1 MGCRSDGTIIPCCF
15 FGSQNAFDQ
24 LVQLLGDDI
33 KNINL
38 KSGKTI
44 AEINKSEEYKRI
56 EDTWTSNKPLSVCVS
71 ACSDPEHILDNDIG
85 SSGAK
90 QTKRDLK

>member
-1 MGCRSDGTIIPCCF
+1 MGCRSDGTIIPCCY
-15 FGSQNAFDQ
+15 FGSQRAFDQ
-24 LVQLLGDDI
+24 LVELLGDDI

-38 KSGKTI
+38 KSGRTI
-44 AEINKSEEYKRI
+44 AEINKSEEYKKI
-56 EDTWTSNKPLSVCVS
+56 EDTWNSKTPLRACIV
-71 ACSDPEHILDNDIG
+71 ACSNPEHILDEDTG